1 MSQRAAQASF
11 SRGRLPAN
19 LCYLTPFSNFT
30 FSKGAHMSAS
40 KTTIGYIVQLGGIG
54 AFALGAVLSFHH
66 AAIAASFAGGAA
78 AFYVGQ
84 KIRTLSSSSPVS
96 AVAPTK

>member
-1 MSQRAAQASF
+1 
-11 SRGRLPAN
+11 
-19 LCYLTPFSNFT
+19 
-30 FSKGAHMSAS
+30 MSAS

-78 AFYVGQ
+78 AFYVGK
-84 KIRTLSSSSPVS
+84 KIRTLAASTTAGAKPQ
-96 AVAPTK
+96 

>member
-1 MSQRAAQASF
+1 
-11 SRGRLPAN
+11 
-19 LCYLTPFSNFT
+19 
-30 FSKGAHMSAS
+30 MSAS

-84 KIRTLSSSSPVS
+84 KIRMLASPTT
-96 AVAPTK
+96 AVAPSPSAK

>member
-1 MSQRAAQASF
+1 
-11 SRGRLPAN
+11 
-19 LCYLTPFSNFT
+19 
-30 FSKGAHMSAS
+30 MSAS

-66 AAIAASFAGGAA
+66 AAIAASFAGGTA

-84 KIRTLSSSSPVS
+84 KIRTLSTPAPST
-96 AVAPTK
+96 AVAPSSSAR

>member
-1 MSQRAAQASF
+1 
-11 SRGRLPAN
+11 
-19 LCYLTPFSNFT
+19 
-30 FSKGAHMSAS
+30 MSAS

-96 AVAPTK
+96 AVAPSSSAK